1 MTSRERV
8 LTTLNH
14 EEPDKIPVDLG
25 GMASTSI
32 MAIAY
37 NKLKDELGYNNSI
50 TKMID
55 VKQQLAVMDREILD
69 HFEIDAISLEHSY
82 LQDDKNWKEWWLP
95 DDSKVLISDDNF
107 PVKKNDEWVLMD
119 GDIIRARMPKSC
131 LYFESC
137 NPPLE
142 NAVTEEDILNHK
154 WNIFTDEYF
163 RTLEEKAKILYE
175 ETDFAIMGSFG
186 GSIFEE
192 SQFLCGYSNFMLNL
206 MMNPDLV
213 ESLINKITET
223 HLINLEKY
231 LQAVGKYIQV
241 IQMGDDLGMQSGGQI
256 SLDQYQ
262 KFIKPSHKQIYQ
274 YVKNN
279 SDLFVFLHSC
289 GSIYDFI
296 PDLINA
302 GIDAINPVQF
312 NAAKMDSKT
321 LKEEFGN
328 KITFWGGGVDT
339 QDVLPF
345 GNPEEVARQVKQQ
358 INTFSP
364 GGGFV
369 FAAVHNIQANI
380 PIENILSLYKTILN
394 NRNY

>member
-1 MTSRERV
+1 MNSRDRV
-8 LTTLNH
+8 ITALSH
-14 EEPDKIPVDLG
+14 KEPDKIPIDLG
-25 GMASTSI
+25 GMLSTGI

-37 NKLKDELGYNNSI
+37 NRLKKELGYDSV

-55 VKQQLAVMDREILD
+55 VHQQLAVIEREILD
-69 HFEIDAISLEHSY
+69 HFEVDVISLEQSY
-82 LQDDKNWKEWWLP
+82 LQYDKKWKEWSLP
-95 DDSKVLISDDNF
+95 DNSKVLISEDNF
-107 PVKKNDEWVLMD
+107 PIKENGEWVLMD
-119 GDIIRARMPKSC
+119 GKTIRARMPKSC

-142 NAVTEEDILNHK
+142 NAVSDKDIKNHD
-154 WNIFTDEYF
+154 WNILSDEYL
-163 RTLEEKAKILYE
+163 RTLENKAKKLYE
-175 ETDFAIMGSFG
+175 ETDYAIMGSFG
-186 GSIFEE
+186 GNIFEE

-206 MMNPDLV
+206 MMNPELV
-213 ESLINKITET
+213 ESLISKITET
-223 HLINLEKY
+223 HLLNLEKY

-262 KFIKPSHKQIYQ
+262 KVIKPSHKQIYK

-289 GSIYDFI
+289 GSIYDFL
-296 PDLINA
+296 PDLIDA
-302 GIDAINPVQF
+302 GVDAINPVQF
-312 NAAKMDSKT
+312 NAAKMDSKN
-321 LKEEFGN
+321 LKDEFGE
-328 KITFWGGGVDT
+328 KLTFWGGGVDT
-339 QDVLPF
+339 QNVLPF
-345 GNPEEVARQVKQQ
+345 GTPDEVANQVREQ

-380 PIENILSLYKTILN
+380 PTENILSLFYTVKQH
-394 NRNY
+394 REY